1 MSKGRTNSEIV
12 NKLERIGE
20 KDKKKLIEGVERI

>member
-12 NKLERIGE
+12 NELERIGE
-20 KDKKKLIEGVERI
+20 KDKKKLIEAVERI